1 MIVDSF
7 VKVYSQKIQKLD
19 IKDPVLFN
27 HPNYQFL
34 IMDKQDITRGVRP
47 MCNDKIIIIDEIF
60 QLNKNYWSLD
70 VIVYPFPN
78 FVNVDISKTLFD
90 NDSTNFYILT
100 YFNNNNRFKS
110 SCVIIK
116 LSSDC
121 TSIDYYISKLCIRN
135 IMQNKKEQKEH
146 IVKKVFE
153 KIKMMDIINK
163 CDTELKSILNNT
175 AINNEN
181 TENNYQHLL
190 KDSFKLYK
198 YQINDINWLNDI
210 KNKVDK
216 NENVI
221 TYDYSPSVNFDFY
234 KKEDVLPTIYYQNRF
249 IGGLKSENVTNSFKF
264 KGGNLISSM
273 GLGKTIVMLCFLLK
287 DSNVLFNQ
295 FIKNVERLNC
305 NYFYKRGEKKG
316 THCDKII
323 NKTKSTLFCTDHRKT
338 PFIDKKVCEYKN
350 LEFFELNDYISFVG
364 NRTFYKTNSNIII
377 CPTHLCDQ
385 WIKEY
390 YNSFIADRRIL
401 LIVTN
406 DQYNNLT
413 FGDILFSDLIIVSY
427 NFLLNNQYNNN
438 SSLDLKKYKNKNLTI
453 DKKIELLSSKN
464 FILSDFLFVSKSMDE
479 CHEIISKS
487 KNVQLEITLS
497 KIQSMYTWNIS
508 GTPFANGVE
517 GFLHN
522 LSYISDISYSI
533 RNKMDRWNLSD
544 FLCNGINENIIE
556 KSSHLFRRNTT
567 ESIKNEYSG
576 NIINNTL
583 TSLTFT
589 EPERNIYNS
598 YLKGHPD
605 KNYNFLIKLCC
616 DPEINQET
624 QHLIQNC
631 KSLEEIQSVLLDHN
645 FTKLNSSTK
654 KIKQIEVQIEYLQN
668 ELEQIG
674 INSEEA
680 TDYKVEIGNNR
691 RNLTLER
698 KNYDTIKRTYD
709 YLKSVVDNLV
719 VSEICPICLDDT
731 IQDNLAIT
739 KCGHKF
745 CWDCI
750 NEYLEETGKTH
761 NTKCPKCNI
770 FIKLNEIFF
779 FKEKDKVDLIETSTT
794 NTELAELIKSTKS
807 TKIGN
812 IIYYLKNELSEN
824 NKNKTKII
832 IFSQWDQLLD
842 KINFL
847 LSKYKIKTTT
857 VKGSVYQR
865 KNAIDIFTNL
875 SSDTNIILLSSKNA
889 ASGINLTIANKI
901 ILVEPVYGTIEYRKD
916 IENQAIGRCDRINQT
931 RPIEVIRYIISDT
944 IEEKIYN
951 SGTQDFSDELELD
964 VLELDVLE
972 L

>member
-1 MIVDSF
+1 MIVESF
-7 VKVYSQKIQKLD
+7 VKVYSHKLPKFD
-19 IKDPVLFN
+19 IKDPVLFI
-27 HPNYQFL
+27 HPNYEFIIL
-34 IMDKQDITRGVRP
+34 DKKDITRNVRP
-47 MCNDKIIIIDEIF
+47 LSNDKAIIVDEIF
-60 QLNKNYWSLD
+60 QLNTTYWSLD

-78 FVNVDISKTLFD
+78 FVSREINENLYI
-90 NDSTNFYILT
+90 NDSVNFFPLT
-100 YFNNNNRFKS
+100 YFHSNKFKS
-110 SCVIIK
+110 STVIIK
-116 LSSDC
+116 LNSDF
-121 TSIDYYISKLCIRN
+121 TSIDYYISKLCIIN
-135 IMQNKKEQKEH
+135 IMQNKREQKEY

-153 KIKMMDIINK
+153 KIKIIDITNK
-163 CDTELKSILNNT
+163 CDIELNSILDNIAVNT
-175 AINNEN
+175 EN
-181 TENNYQHLL
+181 IENNYQHLL
-190 KDSFKLYK
+190 KESFKLYK

-210 KNKVDK
+210 KNKVD
-216 NENVI
+216 NNDNVI
-221 TYDYSPSVNFDFY
+221 KYEYSPYVNFDFY
-234 KKEDVLPTIYYQNRF
+234 KKENVLPTIYYENEF
-249 IGGLKSENVTNSFKF
+249 VTGLVKSESIINSFKF

-273 GLGKTIVMLCFLLK
+273 GLGKSIIMLCFLLK
-287 DSNVLFNQ
+287 DENLLFNQ
-295 FIKNVERLNC
+295 FIKNVERLDC

-316 THCDKII
+316 NHCDKII
-323 NKTKSTLFCTDHRKT
+323 NKKKSTLFCTDHRKT
-338 PFIDKKVCEYKN
+338 PFIDKRVFEYHN
-350 LEFFELNDYISFVG
+350 LEFFELNDYIYTIG
-364 NRTFYKTNSNIII
+364 NKTLYKTNSNIII

-390 YNSFIADRRIL
+390 YNYFVADRRIL
-401 LIVTN
+401 LIVTY

-427 NFLLNNQYNNN
+427 NFLLNNQYNKD
-438 SSLDLKKYKNKNLTI
+438 SSLNFKKPQLQNLTI
-453 DKKIELLSSKN
+453 DKKLKLLSSKN

-479 CHEIISKS
+479 CHEIISKP
-487 KNVQLEITLS
+487 KNVQLETILS
-497 KIQSMYTWNIS
+497 TIQSMYIWNIS
-508 GTPFANGVE
+508 GTPFANGIE

-522 LSYISDISYSI
+522 LSYISNTSYSI
-533 RNKMDRWNLSD
+533 RNKMNKWNFND
-544 FLCNGINENIIE
+544 FLYNGINENIIK

-567 ESIKNEYSG
+567 ESIKNEYTG

-583 TSLTFT
+583 ESLTFT

-624 QHLIQNC
+624 QNLIQNC
-631 KSLEEIQSVLLDHN
+631 KSLDEIQSVLLDYN
-645 FTKLNSSTK
+645 FTKLNISCK
-654 KIKQIEVQIEYLQN
+654 KIQQIQDQILYLQN
-668 ELEQIG
+668 ELENIG
-674 INSEEA
+674 IDSEEA

-709 YLKSVVDNLV
+709 YLKNVVDNLV

-731 IQDNLAIT
+731 IPDNLAIT

-750 NEYLEETGKTH
+750 NEYLEETNKTY
-761 NTKCPKCNI
+761 NTKCPKCNVS
-770 FIKLNEIFF
+770 IKLNEIFF
-779 FKEKDKVDLIETSTT
+779 LKEKSKINIIENSTT
-794 NTELAELIKSTKS
+794 TQLFELIKSTKS

-812 IIYYLKNELSEN
+812 IIYYLKNELFEN

-842 KINFL
+842 KLSIL
-847 LSKYKIKTTT
+847 LLKYNIKTTT

-865 KNAIDIFTNL
+865 KNAIDTFTSL

-944 IEEKIYN
+944 IEENIYN
-951 SGTQDFSDELELD
+951 SGIRDLNVDELN
-964 VLELDVLE
+964 VLEL
-972 L
+972 